1 MLMKVLPVVFLL
13 VGSGAGVGAG
23 IFLRPSAPDPGPD
36 MMATTAEASVANTAL
51 EGEETTL
58 ETIDYVRMSNQF
70 VVPVVA
76 QQRVASLVVMS
87 ISIEVPQES
96 RDMVF
101 RHEPKLRDSFL
112 QVLFDHANAGGF
124 SGAFTSTSNLDDLRT
139 ALTETGQRD
148 IGADI
153 VKDVLITEIARQDY

>member
-1 MLMKVLPVVFLL
+1 MLKKILPLVLLL
-13 VGSGAGVGAG
+13 IGTGAGVGAG
-23 IFLRPSAPDPGPD
+23 IFLRPSEPAVPVEENNETA
-36 MMATTAEASVANTAL
+36 ATEVKPAAAES
-51 EGEETTL
+51 EEAAL

-70 VVPVVA
+70 VVPVVEG
-76 QQRVASLVVMS
+76 QRVASLVVMS
-87 ISIEVPQES
+87 ISIEVPQPS

-124 SGAFTSTSNLDDLRT
+124 SGAFTSNSNLDDLRT

-148 IGADI
+148 IGSEI